1 MSYADAYQFLLLAMV
16 VFGGAV
22 VVTFNTRV
30 LGGKIT
36 FFESVSILGY
46 CIFPLFI
53 MGGIIKLLTIIN
65 FAHLLIKLALVI
77 GGIIWGVIC
86 TILPI
91 LSGQGVH
98 SGQCGSPQTNGGS
111 LPHLFVLLLCGDRG
125 DVPVKTV

>member
-1 MSYADAYQFLLLAMV
+1 MV

-46 CIFPLFI
+46 CIFPLFL
-53 MGGIIKLLTIIN
+53 MGGIIKLLTVIN

-86 TILPI
+86 TYHHY
-91 LSGQGVH
+91 S
-98 SGQCGSPQTNGGS
+98 
-111 LPHLFVLLLCGDRG
+111 
-125 DVPVKTV
+125 

>member
-1 MSYADAYQFLLLAMV
+1 MLLFLVA
-16 VFGGAV
+16 FGGAV

-53 MGGIIKLLTIIN
+53 MGGIIKLLTVVN

-86 TILPI
+86 TYLITKPQKD
-91 LSGQGVH
+91 LSLSMSSHIDEQ
-98 SGQCGSPQTNGGS
+98 
-111 LPHLFVLLLCGDRG
+111 
-125 DVPVKTV
+125 